1 LSFYHFA
8 EFATVAR
15 YNPEI
20 LNIDSFLVNQVSAR
34 MWLVPALHSCLSL
47 FLCHRAYTHNHART
61 SFNFYS
67 FTLYA
72 SLPPSSTPQKAYLGA
87 MKVAICEYFV
97 EASFLPSIKG
107 LALFRLLGLAG
118 MAFGE
123 FLRKGALIQV
133 RLRLCMCAHSH
144 IIHPRVSL
152 CLCLACVRLC
162 LCVCSGVCAGSA
174 PVCEKGR
181 PIVRH
186 TPRAYPV

>member
-1 LSFYHFA
+1 
-8 EFATVAR
+8 
-15 YNPEI
+15 
-20 LNIDSFLVNQVSAR
+20 
-34 MWLVPALHSCLSL
+34 M
-47 FLCHRAYTHNHART
+47 
-61 SFNFYS
+61 YS

-72 SLPPSSTPQKAYLGA
+72 SLSPPFTPQKAYLGA
-87 MKVAICEYFV
+87 MTVAICEYFV

-123 FLRKGALIQV
+123 FLRKGALIEV

-144 IIHPRVSL
+144 TPACESLSVSCVCASVL
-152 CLCLACVRLC
+152 VCLYRCLCGLC
-162 LCVCSGVCAGSA
+162 I
-174 PVCEKGR
+174 CEKAM